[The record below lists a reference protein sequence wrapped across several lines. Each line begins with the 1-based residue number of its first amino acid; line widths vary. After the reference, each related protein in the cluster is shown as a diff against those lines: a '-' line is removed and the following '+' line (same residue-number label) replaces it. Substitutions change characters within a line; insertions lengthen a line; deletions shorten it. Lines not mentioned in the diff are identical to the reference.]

1 MSVHF
6 DPESS
11 YLTLIIAWAHISK
24 FETRC
29 SCTVIMQ
36 FFLNNERK
44 KKQIPVKY
52 FNLPEYLQQRSISS
66 LVVFYFYSFN
76 SVFFCSFRISM
87 RPDIHVQSFS
97 LKFIWKDI
105 ILKSIVRL
113 LSSCNLYRHTGAQ
126 NAKNYYIKICAVC
139 NLTRYIWS
147 DEMQDM
153 GNSTKMKKVK
163 TFFIFFFH
171 KKQQTKPAETD
182 RCSSLKLECQSTATK
197 FRWPELECVYALL
210 FTLNKNTCKS
220 NATKCNRRKIHESQ
234 QQLQKCLHQPKS
246 PQMEC
251 MRNRSVFAQRI
262 LIKSY
267 YYDFSFCKIRRVAEN
282 LVNC

>member
-1 MSVHF
+1 
-6 DPESS
+6 
-11 YLTLIIAWAHISK
+11 
-24 FETRC
+24 
-29 SCTVIMQ
+29 
-36 FFLNNERK
+36 
-44 KKQIPVKY
+44 
-52 FNLPEYLQQRSISS
+52 
-66 LVVFYFYSFN
+66 
-76 SVFFCSFRISM
+76 M
-87 RPDIHVQSFS
+87 RPDIDVQSFS

-105 ILKSIVRL
+105 ILKGIVRL

-153 GNSTKMKKVK
+153 GKNKKKGENV
-163 TFFIFFFH
+163 FLN
-171 KKQQTKPAETD
+171 KKQQTKPAETV

-234 QQLQKCLHQPKS
+234 QQLIQKCLHQPKS
-246 PQMEC
+246 LQMEC

-267 YYDFSFCKIRRVAEN
+267 YYDFSFCKNRRVAEN